1 MGLGMATPLLFI
13 EEIAKVTHEVNR
25 AYCAAIGDHSQVAW
39 EDAPDWQ
46 KESAIKGVEA
56 VLNGEA
62 NSPEEQHQCWAAQ
75 KIADGWVWGEVKD
88 AEAKTHPCLVPY
100 DQLPPEQQ
108 VKDHLF
114 RSVIAALSSL

>member
-62 NSPEEQHQCWAAQ
+62 NSPEEQHQCWATQ